1 MHQTA
6 TQPSLEYFRC
16 TFPFLSLFFFFR
28 ACSFPGPCET
38 QPRGFR
44 AEGCWS
50 FLMWIAELISHY
62 GVLFNK
68 CARTWKRSGLIQI
81 WLWGYVML
89 EVFRWEYRSRSCSH
103 IWCRGSVEGE
113 EINHLR
119 FFFIKMFILTRFH
132 IKVSPPAAFTL
143 FWVRSDKKGAAFL
156 SFLPISDMLKCYI
169 LCLSEQISH
178 IIATWWKKPNLIK
191 YVVSNFCFLAR
202 CEGFLLNCSLYN
214 FAWGLVNEP
223 WMKQTDYR

>member
-1 MHQTA
+1 MCWKNPSPLNKSEFSLSQALSVRPHITRRAIYFTPSTRITPSSESNQVTLKGSSTQTGA
-6 TQPSLEYFRC
+6 SNSHSALTWI
-16 TFPFLSLFFFFR
+16 FPLCFSFFFLSLFFFG

-62 GVLFNK
+62 GVFFNK

-89 EVFRWEYRSRSCSH
+89 EAFRWEYRSRSCSH

-119 FFFIKMFILTRFH
+119 FFFFFFIKMFILTRFN
-132 IKVSPPAAFTL
+132 
-143 FWVRSDKKGAAFL
+143 
-156 SFLPISDMLKCYI
+156 SF
-169 LCLSEQISH
+169 
-178 IIATWWKKPNLIK
+178 
-191 YVVSNFCFLAR
+191 
-202 CEGFLLNCSLYN
+202 
-214 FAWGLVNEP
+214 
-223 WMKQTDYR
+223 